1 MARDVAPITNGQ
13 YAIFDYDMNLA
24 INSLSTVNVDI
35 YTDASGTSFALD
47 SSGNPITDR
56 QIVQTSYTYPY
67 TDEITGLPVYGY
79 FTISFDNGTT
89 FTNTDEFETTYWY
102 TIRGLDPVEIKQLT

>member
-1 MARDVAPITNGQ
+1 MKRDVGPIVNGQ
-13 YAIFDYDMNLA
+13 YAIFHYDMNLA

-35 YTDASGTSFALD
+35 FTDASGTVYALD

-56 QIVQTSYTYPY
+56 QIIQTAYTYPY

-79 FTISFDNGTT
+79 FTITFSNGTT

-102 TIRGLDPVEIKQLT
+102 TIRGLDQVEIKQLT